1 MFYLSARPIQRLT
14 QYEMIFQELRQAC
27 KDADKPEESEIFQE
41 CVKIANDIS
50 QKTNAMVKAG
60 RIEDFEGDITKQG
73 ELIMEEGAE
82 VLSSTKH
89 TLFGIE
95 HRSKTRQGIHIFLFE
110 QSVIVCYVRSRTAST
125 GLEVKRYLFWHKFS
139 INNMQVRTKD
149 PDLCRNS

>member
-1 MFYLSARPIQRLT
+1 
-14 QYEMIFQELRQAC
+14 MIFQELMQAC
-27 KDADKPEESEIFQE
+27 KDADKPEEAEIFQK

-73 ELIMEEGAE
+73 ELIMEEEAE
-82 VLSSTKH
+82 SLSCKKQ
-89 TLFGIE
+89 TLFRIE
-95 HRSKTRQGIHIFLFE
+95 HSSKTRQNIHIFLFA
-110 QSVIVCYVRSRTAST
+110 QSVIVCHVRSRRANT